1 MNPILPVYLPIAHV
15 SIDVLLLIG
24 IGGAVGFLSGLFG
37 VGGGFL
43 ITPLLIF
50 LGIPTTVAVATG
62 ANQVV
67 ASSVSG
73 TIAQWRRGNVDF
85 KLGTVMLLGGIVGS
99 TVGVGVVAFMKK
111 LGQVDLFISLTYVI
125 MLGVIGS
132 LMLVE
137 SLGAILKRRREDGA
151 AVASKRS
158 SHVWI
163 HGLPFKMRF
172 HRSKLFIS
180 AIPPVALGIFIG
192 FLSGVM
198 GVGGGFVIVPALVY
212 MLRVPTNVVIGT
224 SLFQTIFVAG
234 YTTIM
239 QSWQNQAVDAV
250 LAMLLILGGVVGAQF
265 GARVGQNLRGEELRA
280 LLAALV
286 LMVAIRLAF
295 GLILQ
300 PSELYSLSP
309 GANGG

>member
-1 MNPILPVYLPIAHV
+1 MTAILPVYLPIAHV

-24 IGGAVGFLSGLFG
+24 IGAAVGFLSGLFG

-85 KLGTVMLLGGIVGS
+85 KLGAIMVVGGIIGS
-99 TVGVGVVAFMKK
+99 TVGVSVVAFMKK

-132 LMLVE
+132 LMLTE
-137 SLGAILKRRREDGA
+137 SLNAIFKRRSESSS
-151 AVASKRS
+151 ASKRS

-163 HGLPFKMRF
+163 HGLPLKMRF
-172 HRSKLFIS
+172 HRSKLYIS
-180 AIPPVALGIFIG
+180 AIPPIALGIFIG

-198 GVGGGFVIVPALVY
+198 GVGGGFVMVPALVY

-234 YTTIM
+234 YTTVM

-250 LAMLLILGGVVGAQF
+250 LALLLIVGGVVGAQF
-265 GARVGQNLRGEELRA
+265 GARVGQGLRGEELRA
-280 LLAALV
+280 MLAALV
-286 LMVAIRLAF
+286 LVVAIRLAF
-295 GLILQ
+295 GLML
-300 PSELYSLSP
+300 PPNELYSLST
-309 GANGG
+309 GIGGE

>member
-1 MNPILPVYLPIAHV
+1 MTAILPVYLPIAHI

-24 IGGAVGFLSGLFG
+24 IGAAVGFLSGLFG

-85 KLGTVMLLGGIVGS
+85 KLGAIMLIGGVVGS
-99 TVGVGVVAFMKK
+99 TAGVSVVAYMKK

-132 LMLVE
+132 LMLTE
-137 SLGAILKRRREDGA
+137 SLNAIFKRRSEA
-151 AVASKRS
+151 TPASKRT
-158 SHVWI
+158 SHHIWI
-163 HGLPFKMRF
+163 HGLPLKMRF
-172 HRSKLFIS
+172 HRSKLYIS
-180 AIPPVALGIFIG
+180 AIPPIALGIFIG

-234 YTTIM
+234 YTTVM
-239 QSWQNQAVDAV
+239 QSWQNQSVDAV
-250 LAMLLILGGVVGAQF
+250 LALLLIVGGVVGAQF
-265 GARVGQNLRGEELRA
+265 GARVGQGLRGEELRA
-280 LLAALV
+280 MLAALV
-286 LMVAIRLAF
+286 LVVAIRLAF
-295 GLILQ
+295 GLML
-300 PSELYSLSP
+300 PPNELYSLST
-309 GANGG
+309 GIGGG